1 MTRSWWKR
9 AASVGLLLSAFS
21 LPVWGG
27 NHPKDKVGD
36 HDRDHDRDD
45 PKKIHKD
52 SMPEGGDFYTYVV
65 LSGLVI
71 VGGVWVAYK
80 RSSNRSLSKS

>member
-9 AASVGLLLSAFS
+9 ATSVGLLLSAFS

-27 NHPKDKVGD
+27 NHEKDKVGD
-36 HDRDHDRDD
+36 HDD
-45 PKKIHKD
+45 PKKFHKD
-52 SMPEGGDFYTYVV
+52 PIPEGGPFYTYVV

-80 RSSNRSLSKS
+80 RSSNRGLSKS